1 MQLALWHSPLVI
13 APLFPRASLPSNRH
27 APKCLMGQLYCKGL
41 QPSAS
46 VARVLLVRDW
56 LHPVGAAVGACGRID
71 CDVDHEGLRSCSV
84 PVLLAGGKID
94 NICGAYLDDR
104 FALSLRPPFSSDDV
118 EDLAFGVRMPV
129 GACPGLEKHA
139 ENPGARR
146 RISGRCVHPDGASK
160 PLRRSAPGLH

>member
-27 APKCLMGQLYCKGL
+27 APKCLMGQLHCKGL

-84 PVLLAGGKID
+84 PVLLSGSEVDDVSGT
-94 NICGAYLDDR
+94 YLDDR
-104 FALSLRPPFSSDDV
+104 FVFSLCSPRAGYDV
-118 EDLAFGVRMPV
+118 EDLAFRMRVPVRSS
-129 GACPGLEKHA
+129 PGLEEHA
-139 ENPGARR
+139 EGPISMIRMGGGGVNPRG
-146 RISGRCVHPDGASK
+146 GGETHP
-160 PLRRSAPGLH
+160 